1 MYLDIIKDVF
11 VKGIVLKL
19 LLVKQVVRYCAF
31 FYAYE
36 SVFMK

>member
-1 MYLDIIKDVF
+1 MYPSI
-11 VKGIVLKL
+11 KGIVSKL
-19 LLVKQVVRYCAF
+19 LLVKQVVRCCAF